1 MSPACVAGGI
11 VFARVRFLAT
21 KRYFRGFALRRER
34 QIVKNSFLDRLGAI
48 FVPIAAI
55 SLRGVAKKGCCS
67 KKVNAPE
74 HVLEHMLTCDSEY
87 RRTESL
93 DILMFMLI

>member
-1 MSPACVAGGI
+1 MANLR
-11 VFARVRFLAT
+11 ARISS
-21 KRYFRGFALRRER
+21 K
-34 QIVKNSFLDRLGAI
+34 IPSFHRLGAI

>member
-1 MSPACVAGGI
+1 MVEYAGED
-11 VFARVRFLAT
+11 ARKYCTANNNSNDG
-21 KRYFRGFALRRER
+21 KRKGPDF
-34 QIVKNSFLDRLGAI
+34 VKNSFLDRLGAI

-67 KKVNAPE
+67 KKVNASE